1 MRIRD
6 DLTFFKA
13 VKNYIIKVTSPP
25 ASQVEDVDLAI
36 QQILS
41 TALVSDEVLDLF
53 QLAGLKKPDI
63 SILSDEFLLRS

>member
-1 MRIRD
+1 M
-6 DLTFFKA
+6 LT
-13 VKNYIIKVTSPP
+13 
-25 ASQVEDVDLAI
+25 LAI

-63 SILSDEFLLRS
+63 SILSDEFLLEVKDMEHKNTAAELLKRLLK